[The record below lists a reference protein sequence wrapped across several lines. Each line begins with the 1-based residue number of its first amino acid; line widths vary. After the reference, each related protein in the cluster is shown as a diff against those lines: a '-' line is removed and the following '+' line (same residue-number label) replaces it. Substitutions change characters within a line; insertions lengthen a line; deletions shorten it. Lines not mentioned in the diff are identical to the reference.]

1 MKPDW
6 SSAPSWANFLTM
18 DEDGTYV
25 WWAEE
30 PEPKGNNWVGGKYF
44 IADPK
49 WVSWTESLERR
60 P

>member
-1 MKPDW
+1 
-6 SSAPSWANFLTM
+6 M